1 MPEAW
6 LGGAVSDVDGYLQP
20 VAHSLLQARADL
32 PSIASGLTADQLWAR
47 PGGAASLGFH
57 LLHAAGSLDRLFT
70 YARGEVLT
78 AEQRQALADESE
90 GLRDQDAAALAAYAV
105 AAIERALTQLRAT
118 PREILLEPRKVGRK
132 ELPSTVLG
140 LLFHGAEHTTRHV
153 GQAIATGKV
162 VRAASAA

>member
-6 LGGAVSDVDGYLQP
+6 LNGPVSDVDGYLQP
-20 VAHSLLQARADL
+20 VAHSLLQAREDL
-32 PSIASGLTADQLWAR
+32 PHIAAGLTADELWER

-78 AEQRQALADESE
+78 AEQRQALSDESE
-90 GLRDQDAAALAAYAV
+90 ALRDQDPDALAAYVV
-105 AAIERALTQLRAT
+105 AAIERALVQLRAT

-132 ELPSTVLG
+132 GLPSTVLG
-140 LLFHGAEHTTRHV
+140 LLFHGAEHTMRHV